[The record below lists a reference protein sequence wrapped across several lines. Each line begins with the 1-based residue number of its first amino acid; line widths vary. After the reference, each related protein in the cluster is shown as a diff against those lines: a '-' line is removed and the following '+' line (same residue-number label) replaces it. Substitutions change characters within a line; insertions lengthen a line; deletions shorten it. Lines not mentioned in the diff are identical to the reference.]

1 MNSYNLSRFLFDY
14 SFENPGRIKPNHI
27 AVYFFAIEHC
37 NRLGWKEQFGFP
49 TSIVMEAVGISSYNT
64 FIKVLNELVEYG
76 FIEMIQKSKNQYQ
89 SNIIALSNFDNALD
103 KSLDKSILNHLTNQ
117 DESTEQSS
125 IQINDS
131 INKQQT
137 NKPINNKQQTIDS
150 SLSENSEKHNS
161 LKTQKKEKE
170 KSSAK
175 KEKELIYP
183 FSSEEFKTQ
192 WQLWK
197 VYRKKKDRFQYIDS
211 SSEQRAM
218 NELKSI
224 SSNEQ
229 EAISVILQSIDKGWK
244 GFFPLKNKTE
254 VLQKSTQGKFD
265 IYGN

>member
-14 SFENPGRIKPNHI
+14 SFEYAGRIKPNHI

-49 TSIVMEAVGISSYNT
+49 TSMVMEAVGISSYNT

-89 SNIIALSNFDNALD
+89 SNIIALSNFDKALD
-103 KSLDKSILNHLTNQ
+103 KALDKSILNHLTNQ

-125 IQINDS
+125 VQISDS

-150 SLSENSEKHNS
+150 SSSNFSNENN
-161 LKTQKKEKE
+161 LVKTQEEKKE

-175 KEKELIYP
+175 KEKAEMP
-183 FSSEEFKTQ
+183 FPSKEFDAQ
-192 WQLWK
+192 WTLWK
-197 VYRKKKDRFQYIDS
+197 MYRKKNHKFQFVNIA
-211 SSEQRAM
+211 SEQRELSKLKNESGNDEKTAIAM
-218 NELKSI
+218 I
-224 SSNEQ
+224 T
-229 EAISVILQSIDKGWK
+229 QSIDKGWK

-254 VLQKSTQGKFD
+254 KLQTSSQGEFN
-265 IYGN
+265 IFG